1 MAGSKN
7 YNTKYMYET
16 SPKKVKPDYIP
27 YQKRKPVQKKKS
39 TTVRKKQV
47 KQVEQKKNKSKV
59 NVKTK
64 HNSKFKYFVY
74 LLIGFAILFAIS
86 YRNSQINESFSELKK
101 TQEQYALLQKE
112 NEQLEVT
119 IENNLNLSNLEQIAR
134 EQLGMQKATTAQ
146 TKYIRLPKKDHV
158 ETAGEEIIIEGEKN
172 IIEKIIEYITNIF

>member
-1 MAGSKN
+1 MANSRK

-16 SPKKVKPDYIP
+16 SPRKVKPDYIP
-27 YQKRKPVQKKKS
+27 YQKRKPVQKKKT
-39 TTVRKKQV
+39 TTVKKKQV
-47 KQVEQKKNKSKV
+47 KQVEEKQNKTK
-59 NVKTK
+59 VKTK
-64 HNSKFKYFVY
+64 VKHNSQFKYFVY

-158 ETAGEEIIIEGEKN
+158 ETAGEEIKMDEEKSV
-172 IIEKIIEYITNIF
+172 IEKIFEYIANIF